1 MDMRHWKLLKPPAWV
16 GHAVPTNRTVSIAV
30 NSSHVST
37 TSMGRELGSVV
48 ASVVLYQLLVF
59 AATAAPRSMAYSI
72 CGPKTIELYKPISGK
87 RDPPYMAW
95 QLPNGK
101 SDTCDA
107 VLPVRLPDVPESTA
121 VTATSPALLPQLRA
135 LLVGVGVAGGVP
147 GALPVPVGVP
157 LRVTLGVGVEVG
169 VAVIERL
176 TPIVLVAD
184 ADCVRG
190 TAEVGRGDTLMD
202 GCAYDHVSVYGATL
216 PAFPVTITYTW
227 RVMTLGRSSP
237 LCRAQKSSL
246 LRVQFHALAGS
257 EGHCVDTK
265 MSVSSAPSTHTFTW
279 SVPLSHT
286 SAPRSIIH
294 ACLLPLGATRGPSI
308 SYVGRSFVHSLP
320 VKASP
325 RGHGSLSVLRETL
338 PRAPRSTPVSC
349 AFAGQ

>member
-16 GHAVPTNRTVSIAV
+16 GHSVPTNSTVSIAV

-37 TSMGRELGSVV
+37 TSMGKELGSVA
-48 ASVVLYQLLVF
+48 ASVALYQLLAL
-59 AATAAPRSMAYSI
+59 AATAAPRSIAYNN
-72 CGPKTIELYKPISGK
+72 CGPKTIELYTPVCGR
-87 RDPPYMAW
+87 RDPPPMAW

-107 VLPVRLPDVPESTA
+107 VLPVRLPDVPDSTA

-135 LLVGVGVAGGVP
+135 LLVGVGVTGGVP
-147 GALPVPVGVP
+147 GALPDPVGVP
-157 LRVTLGVGVEVG
+157 LRVKLGVGVTLG
-169 VAVIERL
+169 VAVVERL

-184 ADCVRG
+184 AERVRG
-190 TAEVGRGDTLMD
+190 AAEVGRGDTLMD
-202 GCAYDHVSVYGATL
+202 GCAYDHVSVYGPTP
-216 PAFPVTITYTW
+216 PACPVTSTYTW

-237 LCRAQKSSL
+237 LCRPQKLLL

-265 MSVSSAPSTHTFTW
+265 MSVSSAPSTHTSTW

-294 ACLLPLGATRGPSI
+294 ACLLPRCTVCAGRLS
-308 SYVGRSFVHSLP
+308 VGVSEAHSSP

-325 RGHGSLSVLRETL
+325 KGHGSLSVLREML
-338 PRAPRSTPVSC
+338 PRAPSSTPVSC